1 MKNLSILLL
10 IALLGN
16 LSLTA
21 QNMIE
26 GSIMNAEGESLV
38 ATMVT
43 MQHATD
49 VQLNKAITT
58 DENGYFF
65 LENLADGSY
74 TLIVENVDYQN
85 LLMDDFQFPRDTDKV
100 VGLTLE
106 NLDGFVQ
113 SAALTKQ
120 QNERKDNIA
129 SSNVY

>member
-1 MKNLSILLL
+1 MKKISTLLL
-10 IALLGN
+10 IALLVN

-21 QNMIE
+21 QNMLE

-38 ATMVT
+38 ATVIT

-49 VQLNKAITT
+49 AQLTKAITT

-65 LENLADGSY
+65 LDNLANGAY
-74 TLIVENVDYQN
+74 TLVVENIGYQT
-85 LLMDDFQFPRDTDKV
+85 LSMSDFQFPRDTDKV

-106 NLDGFVQ
+106 NLDVLIPTV
-113 SAALTKQ
+113 LTTKRNDQ
-120 QNERKDNIA
+120 KDNIA

>member
-1 MKNLSILLL
+1 MKKLSTLLL

-21 QNMIE
+21 QNIIE
-26 GSIMNAEGESLV
+26 GSIMNAQGESLV
-38 ATMVT
+38 ATVIK

-49 VQLNKAITT
+49 TAFNKAITT

-65 LENLADGSY
+65 LEDLANGDY
-74 TLIVENVDYQN
+74 TLVIENIGYQP
-85 LLMDDFQFPRDTDKV
+85 LSMSDFQFPRDTDKV

-106 NLDGFVQ
+106 NLDVFVPTE
-113 SAALTKQ
+113 LTTKR
-120 QNERKDNIA
+120 NDRKDNIA